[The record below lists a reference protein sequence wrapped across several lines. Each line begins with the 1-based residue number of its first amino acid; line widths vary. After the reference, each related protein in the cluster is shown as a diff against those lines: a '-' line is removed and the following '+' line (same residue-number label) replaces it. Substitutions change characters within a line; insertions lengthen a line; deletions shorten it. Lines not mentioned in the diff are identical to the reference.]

1 MVLWLSCPAFILFLV
16 KKKMKI
22 TRKVARGGKT
32 TFCVGEIEIVRERR
46 NESESERERGQRS
59 CEDLHITLLQD

>member
-1 MVLWLSCPAFILFLV
+1 M

-32 TFCVGEIEIVRERR
+32 AFCVGEIEIVRERC

>member
-1 MVLWLSCPAFILFLV
+1 
-16 KKKMKI
+16 MKI

-46 NESESERERGQRS
+46 NESESESESERERGQRS